1 MKLMNKW
8 QQIPQEIKQINNWV
22 CYNNQKMPF
31 NPVTGQTA
39 KANDASTWASFD
51 AAVQYAERHGLG
63 IGFQF
68 GVPDRESGIVGIDID
83 HCLNPEK
90 GLFTNI
96 AQEILE
102 NFKGHYIEWS
112 PSGNGL
118 HILVIGGLPEGI
130 RHKIPALGIEI
141 YSHSRYFTVTG
152 NILDGAGC
160 SIRTAQTEI
169 NWLIEKY
176 FKPELKSQEKCPQS
190 VPCSLPPA
198 LNITESEIINRISG
212 SKQGALFL
220 RLFNGDTA
228 GHNGDDSSAD
238 LALCNILAFWTGRDP
253 GRMDSLFRQS
263 RLYRKK
269 WDEPHFADGRTYG
282 VATIQKA
289 IADCRT
295 VYGEGLPTSNNQ
307 GSPVKTTSIVEPQ
320 QLKYKI
326 FSYTDLG
333 NAERLI
339 YAYSDNI
346 KYCPELKLFLIW
358 DGRRWLKDITGEID
372 RIAFRTVRGIKKDV
386 QHTDNPKV
394 MEAAIAW
401 AKSSESRAK
410 LQNMIELSKVQSGV
424 PISINELDQGKYL
437 VNCLNGTIDLKGGSL
452 LPHDKRQYIT
462 HCLPFEYKPFQ
473 EGQAARWV
481 QFLCEVTNNDLSL
494 LRYLWKL
501 TGLCLSGDVSEHVL
515 NIFYGS
521 KGRNGKGLFLEII
534 QEILGELA
542 TVLPFAS
549 FEPKNASAIPCDI
562 ASMAGKR
569 LVVAQESNE
578 GKRLDEALVKSLTGG
593 DRLTGRFM
601 RCDLFTFKPTHK
613 IIMSTNNKPVI
624 RETSN
629 AIWSRLRLV
638 PFEVSFEGRED
649 RQLID
654 KLKAELP
661 EIFSWMVAG
670 FSVWQYEGLEAPERI
685 KELCKEY
692 RAGEDT
698 IQIFIDECCF
708 INSQVSSPAKNI
720 YDAFVTWAER
730 NGEKA
735 LPRKLFY
742 SRLESRGFDKYP
754 SMGVARFRGISLLDI
769 RNRTG

>member
-1 MKLMNKW
+1 MTGRKA
-8 QQIPQEIKQINNWV
+8 QSNNPATW
-22 CYNNQKMPF
+22 CDY
-31 NPVTGQTA
+31 QTA
-39 KANDASTWASFD
+39 KSY
-51 AAVQYAERHGLG
+51 AARGDIDGLG
-63 IGFQF
+63 FMFDKASGIF
-68 GVPDRESGIVGIDID
+68 GIDVDNCVDESGQ
-83 HCLNPEK
+83 
-90 GLFTNI
+90 FTPV
-96 AQEILE
+96 AQEIIHTMQSYTE
-102 NFKGHYIEWS
+102 MS
-112 PSGNGL
+112 PSGKGV
-118 HILVIGGLPEGI
+118 HILAKGTLPPSGRRKANVEMYDSG
-130 RHKIPALGIEI
+130 RF
-141 YSHSRYFTVTG
+141 FTVTG
-152 NILDGAGC
+152 QHVPGTPLTIEN
-160 SIRTAQTEI
+160 RTNEVAVIHYKYIASPQAQPESGGSYPQNGGGSSDTE
-169 NWLIEKY
+169 LITK
-176 FKPELKSQEKCPQS
+176 
-190 VPCSLPPA
+190 
-198 LNITESEIINRISG
+198 ITK
-212 SKQGALFL
+212 SKQGPEFA
-220 RLFNGDTA
+220 RLWSGDTSRY
-228 GHNGDDSSAD
+228 GGDVSAAD
-238 LALCNILAFWTGRDP
+238 LAICNILAFWTGRDA
-253 GRMDSLFRQS
+253 GRMDNFFRQS
-263 RLYRKK
+263 GLYRTK
-269 WDEPHFADGRTYG
+269 WDEQHFADGRTYG
-282 VATIQKA
+282 QATIAKA

-295 VYGEGLPTSNNQ
+295 VYGEGMLAERKPRTEHQQLPTKEYRLF
-307 GSPVKTTSIVEPQ
+307 P
-320 QLKYKI
+320 
-326 FSYTDLG
+326 YTDLG

-339 YAYSDNI
+339 YAHGDNI

-372 RIAFRTVRGIKKDV
+372 RIAFKAVRFIKKDV
-386 QHTDNPKV
+386 QHTDNPKI
-394 MEAAIAW
+394 MEACISW

-410 LQNMIELSKVQSGV
+410 LQNMIELSKVQQGV

-437 VNCLNGTIDLKGGSL
+437 VNCLNGTIDLKNGKL
-452 LPHDKRQYIT
+452 LPHNKNHYIT
-462 HCLPFEYKPFQ
+462 HCLPFEFRPFQ

-481 QFLCEVTNNDLSL
+481 QFLCEITNNELSIM
-494 LRYLWKL
+494 RYLWKL

-562 ASMAGKR
+562 ASMVGKR

-578 GKRLDEALVKSLTGG
+578 GKRLDEALIKSLTGG

-654 KLKAELP
+654 KLKNELS

-670 FSVWQYEGLEAPERI
+670 FSVWQSEGLEAPERI

-692 RAGEDT
+692 RASEDT